1 MSLDISLAPSEP
13 TTAPPTPMKVAFVS
27 ETWTPEIN
35 GVTHTLSKLVARL
48 RERHYV
54 LQLIRPRPDESQREP
69 LASEE
74 LQVKAFP
81 VLDYDGVHIGWINPA
96 RLRAFWKAHRPDV
109 IYIATEGPLGMVALR
124 VARQLGLPIVSG
136 FHTNFDQYSRHYL
149 LLRLVRPFV
158 SLFLKRF
165 HNKTAMT
172 LVPTQQQADR
182 MTSWGYRRVKVMGR
196 GLDHAL
202 FSPAHRDDAL
212 RTQWGASAQD
222 SVALYVGRLAIEKNI
237 PLLIESLQALRQQN
251 PHQIAV
257 VVGDGP
263 MRKEVEKNLPWVHC
277 IGFQQGENLA
287 RYYASADFFVFPSL
301 SETFGNVVTEAMAS
315 GLAVIAFDYAA
326 AGELI
331 HTGTNGIVV
340 SCNNK
345 RAFTEAVLRLQQ
357 DPVMINRLKTAAR
370 ERVAPLKWSRIAD
383 TFIDYLHQA
392 KEHNDA

>member
-1 MSLDISLAPSEP
+1 MTADTSLAPDESHDDHDRQL
-13 TTAPPTPMKVAFVS
+13 KVCFVS

-48 RERHYV
+48 SERRFA
-54 LQLIRPRPDESQREP
+54 LQLIRPRPDTGQREP

-74 LQVKAFP
+74 LQVRAVP
-81 VLDYDGVHIGWINPA
+81 VLDYDGVHMGWISPA

-124 VARQLGLPIVSG
+124 VARQLRLPIVSG

-149 LLRLVRPFV
+149 LLRVVRPFV
-158 SLFLKRF
+158 SIFLRRF

-172 LVPTQQQADR
+172 LVPTQQQADK
-182 MTSWGYRRVKVMGR
+182 MTSWGYRRVKVLGR
-196 GLDHAL
+196 GLDHAV
-202 FSPAHRDDAL
+202 FSPEYRDLKL
-212 RTQWGASAQD
+212 RAEWGAGEQD

-237 PLLIESLQALRQQN
+237 PLLIESLEALHQEN
-251 PHQIAV
+251 PQQIAI

-263 MRKEVEKNLPWVHC
+263 MRREVEKQLPWVRC
-277 IGFQQGENLA
+277 IGFQQGTELA
-287 RYYASADFFVFPSL
+287 RCYASADVFVFPSL

-315 GLAVIAFDYAA
+315 GLAVVAFDYAA

-331 HTGTNGIVV
+331 RNEEDGIVV
-340 SCNNK
+340 SCK
-345 RAFTEAVLRLQQ
+345 DRPAFVQAVLRLQR
-357 DPVMINRLKTAAR
+357 DPALINRLGAAAR
-370 ERVAPLKWSRIAD
+370 ARVALLEWSRIAD
-383 TFIDYLHQA
+383 TFIDYLYQA

>member
-1 MSLDISLAPSEP
+1 MSLDMSLAPDESRTMQ
-13 TTAPPTPMKVAFVS
+13 TTPLKVAFVS

-35 GVTHTLSKLVARL
+35 GVTHTLSKLVTRL
-48 RERHYV
+48 HERRYV
-54 LQLIRPRPDESQREP
+54 LQLIRPRPDQSQREP

-81 VLDYDGVHIGWINPA
+81 VLDYDGVHIGWINPS
-96 RLRAFWKAHRPDV
+96 RLRTFWKAHRPDV

-124 VARQLGLPIVSG
+124 VARQLGIPVVSG
-136 FHTNFDQYSRHYL
+136 FHTNFDQYSQHYL
-149 LLRLVRPFV
+149 LLRIVRPFV
-158 SLFLKRF
+158 SRFLKRF

-172 LVPTQQQADR
+172 LVPTQQQAHR
-182 MTSWGYRRVKVMGR
+182 MTSQGYQRVNVMGR

-202 FSPAHRDDAL
+202 FSPSHRDDSL
-212 RTQWGASAQD
+212 RQEWGATDQD
-222 SVALYVGRLAIEKNI
+222 CVALYVGRLAIEKNI
-237 PLLIESLQALRQQN
+237 PLLIESLKALRQQN

-263 MRKEVEKNLPWVHC
+263 MRKEVEKQLPWVRC
-277 IGFQQGENLA
+277 IGFQQGEQLA

-315 GLAVIAFDYAA
+315 GLAVVAFDYAA

-331 HTGTNGIVV
+331 HSGSNGIVV
-340 SCNNK
+340 SCHDK
-345 RAFTEAVLRLQQ
+345 AAFIEAVLHLQQ
-357 DPVMINRLKTAAR
+357 DLDMINRLKVAAR
-370 ERVAPLKWSRIAD
+370 ERVAPLEWSRIAD

-392 KEHNDA
+392 KELNHA